1 MGFVCI
7 DTGRTCI
14 ICKTWSLTVLN
25 NNKNKPI
32 CIALTNFEKNAS
44 IWTHGQMSEN
54 VSKTPLVSAV
64 APRKVV
70 QLHISAENPSFWTLY
85 PSKIVFC
92 VIMWNFKEN
101 RGEGVGY
108 GGGRG
113 KIWERQEEK
122 NKTEL
127 VIK

>member
-44 IWTHGQMSEN
+44 VWTHGQMSEN
-54 VSKTPLVSAV
+54 VSKNSTGKCCCTQEGGIV
-64 APRKVV
+64 ACQCREPFLLDSIPFR
-70 QLHISAENPSFWTLY
+70 NSFLCY
-85 PSKIVFC
+85 YVKF
-92 VIMWNFKEN
+92 
-101 RGEGVGY
+101 
-108 GGGRG
+108 
-113 KIWERQEEK
+113 
-122 NKTEL
+122 
-127 VIK
+127 